1 MQQTG
6 LLCKVVSLLAM
17 VAILAIAWGMDQF
30 LVYQHKLASASF
42 EYTQSLVSSAA
53 CALALIAV
61 WFGLGWLVLFKCG
74 YSRLIWITFL
84 VVSLF
89 WALVLYLWVLIPWPP
104 VHSMAWALDLEYS
117 RPNMKSTTIFIAVLG
132 FLNLALRS
140 RQRLGE

>member
-1 MQQTG
+1 MQNKD
-6 LLCKVVSLLAM
+6 LVYKVVSLLAM
-17 VAILAIAWGMDQF
+17 VAILAIAWGMDVF
-30 LVYQHKLASASF
+30 LAYQSKLASASF
-42 EYTQSLVSSAA
+42 NYVQFFALSAA
-53 CALALIAV
+53 SALLLIAL
-61 WFGLGWLVLFKCG
+61 WFGLGWLTLFKCG

-84 VVSLF
+84 VVGLF
-89 WALVLYLWVLIPWPP
+89 WTLVLYLWILIPWPP